1 MDLLISFRFFLYLP
15 LIQSTTSKALILMFQ
30 QLKNKGVITR
40 PADANGNAAI
50 NIIGAGTVIEGEI
63 KATGDV
69 RIDGTIRGSVSSKAK
84 VVIGTTGQVEG
95 DVVCQNADISGTIK
109 GKTTV
114 AEMLFLKSQARI
126 NGDILTGK
134 LVVEVG
140 ASFTGNCSMGPEI
153 KQIRNAERTTEKL
166 AEKTA

>member
-1 MDLLISFRFFLYLP
+1 
-15 LIQSTTSKALILMFQ
+15 MFE

-40 PADANGNAAI
+40 PADASGSGAI

-63 KATGDV
+63 KSNGDIRV
-69 RIDGTIRGSVSSKAK
+69 DGTIKGSVTTKSK
-84 VVIGTTGQVEG
+84 VVIGSTGSIEG
-95 DVVCQNADISGTIK
+95 DVTCQNADISGSII

-114 AEMLFLKSQARI
+114 NEMLFLKANARI
-126 NGDILTGK
+126 NGDIQTGK

-140 ASFTGNCSMGPEI
+140 ASFTGNCSMGPVI
-153 KQIRNAERTTEKL
+153 KDIKNADRPAQKL

>member
-1 MDLLISFRFFLYLP
+1 
-15 LIQSTTSKALILMFQ
+15 MFQ
-30 QLKNKGVITR
+30 QLKNKGVISR
-40 PADANGNAAI
+40 PADAQGNGAI

-63 KATGDV
+63 KSNGDV
-69 RIDGTIRGSVSSKAK
+69 RIDGTIRGSVTSKAR
-84 VVIGTTGQVEG
+84 VVIGNTGQVEG
-95 DVVCQNADISGTIK
+95 DVVCQNADISGAVK

-140 ASFTGNCSMGPEI
+140 ASFTGNCSMGPVI
-153 KQIRNAERTTEKL
+153 KDIKHVERNTEKL

>member
-1 MDLLISFRFFLYLP
+1 
-15 LIQSTTSKALILMFQ
+15 MFQ

-40 PADANGNAAI
+40 PSDQNGNGAI
-50 NIIGAGTVIEGEI
+50 NIIGAGTVIDGEI
-63 KATGDV
+63 KSNGDV
-69 RIDGTIRGSVSSKAK
+69 RIDGTVRGSVTSKAK
-84 VVIGTTGQVEG
+84 VVIGSTGNVEG
-95 DVVCQNADISGTIK
+95 DVFCQNADISGAVK

-134 LVVEVG
+134 LVVEEG
-140 ASFTGNCSMGPEI
+140 ASFTGNCSMGPLI
-153 KQIRNAERTTEKL
+153 KDIKNVERHSEKL

>member
-1 MDLLISFRFFLYLP
+1 
-15 LIQSTTSKALILMFQ
+15 MFQ

-40 PADANGNAAI
+40 PADANGNGSI

-63 KATGDV
+63 KSNGDIRV
-69 RIDGTIRGSVSSKAK
+69 DGTIKGSVSSKSK
-84 VVIGTTGQVEG
+84 VVVGATGVIEG
-95 DVVCQNADISGTIK
+95 DVFCQNADISGAIM

-114 AEMLFLKSQARI
+114 AEMLFMKSQARI
-126 NGDILTGK
+126 NGDIQTGK

-140 ASFTGNCSMGPEI
+140 ASFTGSCSMGPVI
-153 KQIRNAERTTEKL
+153 KDIKNADRPSQKL